1 MMTRILRHMLTHV
14 KRRKRLQIADVKA
27 KFNQVSQLVEL
38 IEIELVIA
46 TDTITN
52 STWEWNT
59 RIPFGCP
66 T

>member
-1 MMTRILRHMLTHV
+1 MMTRIPRHMLTCV
-14 KRRKRLQIADVKA
+14 KRQRRLQIADVKA
-27 KFNQVSQLVEL
+27 RFNQVSQLVEL

-46 TDTITN
+46 TDTIMN
-52 STWEWNT
+52 SPWEWNT

>member
-1 MMTRILRHMLTHV
+1 MMTRIPRHMLTGAN
-14 KRRKRLQIADVKA
+14 RRRRMQIADAA
-27 KFNQVSQLVEL
+27 KIQLVKL
-38 IEIELVIA
+38 IEIEPVIA

-52 STWEWNT
+52 SPWEWNT